1 MDWDRINVWTN
12 TLYTLIHSLQLARL
26 SGFGKLDDLHKN
38 VVDAETWLDSEC
50 SFNSPLLETPFGG
63 GKISFRRDP
72 NKHFKSISQQIV
84 KMLIQDLTV
93 IFDEMM
99 QDSLIAHGFSVPDY
113 PQSKIEKLATK
124 LDKQQYDWARK
135 GCLELVAVRNT
146 LAHGNGQW
154 NDKSIFIVRGFV
166 NPVPQAGE
174 VLLIGVPML
183 FRYRKAIRT
192 FLNETRVQAS
202 NESAPARRLVR
213 SDRPTPT

>member
-1 MDWDRINVWTN
+1 MNWDRINVWTN

-26 SGFGKLDDLHKN
+26 AEFASLDDLHQH
-38 VVDAETWLDSEC
+38 VVDAEAWLDREC

-72 NKHFKSISQQIV
+72 NKHFTSVSQQFV

-99 QDSLIAHGFSVPDY
+99 QDSLNAHGFAVPDY

-124 LDKQQYDWARK
+124 LDKQKYDWARK
-135 GCLELVAVRNT
+135 GCLELVAVRNA
-146 LAHGNGQW
+146 LAHGSGRW
-154 NDKSIFIVRGFV
+154 NDKSILIVRDFV
-166 NPVPQAGE
+166 DPVPQVGE

-183 FRYRKAIRT
+183 FGLPPSGDPGLMLVHAGSGRYRRG
-192 FLNETRVQAS
+192 
-202 NESAPARRLVR
+202 
-213 SDRPTPT
+213 